1 MDTQETL
8 KQATYAELVSALEQ
22 AMAEAGWQGRCD
34 AFRTGNGSRRK
45 MPGGGALVR
54 HVYVTDCDMMAEVYV
69 YAAGCDDA
77 PACVVRALSSPTTP
91 WWDGLQG
98 RLREMGATAEMLAST
113 FTVHQVE
120 EMLRAALAAQ
130 DACQEMVRRADW
142 ISEQAEEM
150 ERDELLAQLHDLSSV
165 DYAYRTCQHVRF

>member
-1 MDTQETL
+1 MR
-8 KQATYAELVSALEQ
+8 QATYAELVSALEQ
-22 AMAEAGWQGRCD
+22 AMAEAGWHGRCD

-77 PACVVRALSSPTTP
+77 PACVVRALSSPTET

-98 RLREMGATAEMLAST
+98 RLREMGATAEMLPST
-113 FTVHQVE
+113 FTVQQVE

-142 ISEQAEEM
+142 ISKQAEEL
-150 ERDELLAQLHDLSSV
+150 ERHELRCQLEELASV
-165 DYAYRTCQHVRF
+165 DYAYRTGQHVRF